1 MQMSSEPQDTDVN
14 RSDSNTFWPRY
25 LLLMSLS
32 VLLLPAMVLSVCL
45 FVAGYGP
52 GETLEFLLTQAQAE
66 RRNLLVVGLPA
77 VVPFALLA
85 IVLLIYRRWRGPQ
98 GSNMVAAFG
107 VLAIVLLLIWA
118 NAIFWPLFLPG
129 RSYPGWPHGL
139 EMVIVPIFFAPVG
152 MLVAV
157 AIAMIL
163 QRRR

>member
-1 MQMSSEPQDTDVN
+1 MYKQIYTS
-14 RSDSNTFWPRY
+14 FWLRY
-25 LLLMSLS
+25 V
-32 VLLLPAMVLSVCL
+32 VLATASIVLLPALIFAICL
-45 FVAGYGP
+45 
-52 GETLEFLLTQAQAE
+52 LLDGHSAAESMRLLLAQMQAE
-66 RRNLLVVGLPA
+66 RRNPLVVGLPA

-98 GSNMVAAFG
+98 GSKMVAAFG

-163 QRRR
+163 QRWR